1 MKKTAL
7 FIFFAFLLFAA
18 AANAQI
24 VTGKLVD
31 EQQQPIEYVTV
42 QLGPDYGVVSNAE
55 GVFVVDLSKKG
66 TADKVIFSSVGFK
79 SIAVAV
85 SDFKDGTYVMPI
97 QINELEEVVISNKKL
112 TATEILTEVM
122 KNAPKNYAATA
133 TKQTFFLRSSGD
145 NKMINSETKFVKSSL
160 ETKSTLK
167 ELNKAVEEVTKNSA
181 NKRSKDYL
189 ESYGY
194 LYEQGES
201 SKLVVEKVVELK
213 NREKDVSGGQT
224 AKVIEVMKKHLEPDA
239 TYKLTS
245 GWFTVDKEWK
255 PNDSSKDKKSDV
267 KPASLKEDVR
277 GLTNTLNKFFE
288 NKDFDFL
295 TEFKRYTYTLEGYAP
310 TEDATIYIIDFKPLK
325 SSADYY
331 GKIYVNADDFAVVKL
346 QYNLK
351 DGEKSK
357 SVNLKLLLGIKMV
370 EDRLKVNATFTKDKS
385 GQYAL
390 NFVKEQKNTY
400 MYIDRP
406 LKFTKNKKDKKE
418 EEKMLKFDVLAEVD
432 RLVINE
438 LFIIENEPISSQD
451 FNSVKA
457 TEKYDINYISKYDP
471 SVWKNYN
478 VIAPV
483 EAIKSYN

>member
-1 MKKTAL
+1 MKTL
-7 FIFFAFLLFAA
+7 TFTFLTLLLCTFTLQ
-18 AANAQI
+18 AQI
-24 VTGKLVD
+24 ITGKVVD
-31 EQQQPIEYVTV
+31 EEQQPIEYVNIQV
-42 QLGPDYGVVSNAE
+42 GPDYNVVSNAE
-55 GVFVVDLSKKG
+55 GNFAVDLSKQPG
-66 TADKVIFSSVGFK
+66 AERVIFSSIGFK

-85 SDFKDGTYVMPI
+85 SNFTEGTYVMPV
-97 QINELEEVVISNKKL
+97 QINEIDEIVISTKKL
-112 TATEILTEVM
+112 SPTEILTEVI
-122 KNAPKNYAATA
+122 KNAPQNYAKKPM
-133 TKQTFFLRSSGD
+133 KQTFFMRTSGD
-145 NKMINSETKFVKSSL
+145 NRMINSETKFVKSSL

-167 ELNKAVEEVTKNSA
+167 ELNKEVESVTKNSA
-181 NKRSKDYL
+181 NKRSQDYL

-194 LYEQGES
+194 LYQQEGA

-224 AKVIEVMKKHLEPDA
+224 SKLIEVMKKHLEPDA

-255 PNDSSKDKKSDV
+255 PNDSSKDRKSDV
-267 KPASLKEDVR
+267 KPSSLKEDVST
-277 GLTNTLNKFFE
+277 LTDALNKFYT
-288 NKDFDFL
+288 NDDFDFL

-325 SSADYY
+325 GSADYY
-331 GKIYVNADDFAVVKL
+331 GKIYVNADDFAIVKL

-351 DGEKSK
+351 DGEKSQ
-357 SVNLKLLLGIKMV
+357 SVNLKLLLGIKMAV
-370 EDRLKVNATFTKDKS
+370 DRVKVNATFAKNKS

-390 NFVKEQKNTY
+390 NFVKEQKNVY

-432 RLVINE
+432 RLATNE
-438 LFIIENEPISSQD
+438 LFIIENEPINAQD
-451 FNSVKA
+451 FTNVKA

-471 SVWKNYN
+471 SIWKNYN
-478 VIAPV
+478 ILAPV
-483 EAIKSYN
+483 EAIKNYN

>member
-1 MKKTAL
+1 MKKITA
-7 FIFFAFLLFAA
+7 FTFFAFLLFAFS
-18 AANAQI
+18 ANAQI
-24 VTGKLVD
+24 VTGKLID
-31 EQQQPIEYVTV
+31 EQQHPIEYASV
-42 QLGPDYGVVSNAE
+42 QLGSDYIVVTNTE
-55 GVFVVDLSKKG
+55 GIFVVDLSKKG
-66 TADKVIFSSVGFK
+66 TADKVIFSSIGFK
-79 SIAVAV
+79 TIAVAV
-85 SDFKDGTYVMPI
+85 DDFKAGTYVMPI
-97 QINELEEVVISNKKL
+97 QINELDELVVSSKKL
-112 TATEILTEVM
+112 SPQEILTEVI
-122 KNAPKNYAATA
+122 KNAPQNYSSKPV
-133 TKQTFFLRSSGD
+133 KQTFFLRTSGD
-145 NKMINSETKFVKSSL
+145 NTMINSETKFVKSSL
-160 ETKSTLK
+160 ETRSTLR
-167 ELNKAVEEVTKNSA
+167 ELNKAVDEVTKNSA

-194 LYEQGES
+194 LYQQGES

-224 AKVIEVMKKHLEPDA
+224 ARVIEVMKKHLEPDA

-245 GWFTVDKEWK
+245 GWFTVDKDWK
-255 PNDSSKDKKSDV
+255 PNDSSKDKKGDV
-267 KPASLKEDVR
+267 KPASLKEDVTN
-277 GLTNTLNKFFE
+277 LTDALNKFYVNDE
-288 NKDFDFL
+288 FDFL

-331 GKIYVNADDFAVVKL
+331 GKIYVNAEDFAIVKL

-351 DGEKSK
+351 DGEKAK
-357 SVNLKLLLGIKMV
+357 SVNLKLLLGIKMIQ
-370 EDRLKVNATFTKDKS
+370 DRLKVNATFAKDKS

-438 LFIIENEPISSQD
+438 LFIIDNEPISSQD
-451 FNSVKA
+451 FSNVKA
-457 TEKYDINYISKYDP
+457 TEKYDINYISTYNP
-471 SVWKNYN
+471 SIWKDYN

-483 EAIKSYN
+483 EAIKNYN